1 MPGPPENYSE
11 KTILDQPEVAAR
23 ILPIQGGG
31 GPRTRSMAEAEA
43 AAKAAAKAAA
53 EAEAK
58 LKAKAG
64 AKLKPT
70 TNVESVTTE
79 ERGSEGGS
87 EGSEGGSEGSEGGSE
102 EEDEDE
108 DEEDEE
114 NGASSVANE
123 DSVSP
128 LTNEASEGNKGPE
141 GNQGPEPNKG
151 PVANSKVNVTVGPK
165 TVKLM
170 KGFRVRLPEKYKDE
184 IMNLDFTE
192 EEQRLFNDY
201 LKFNKPFIIN
211 YIKESEESKQ
221 EFYDF
226 WKLFVE
232 KDGTDGFTLMTKL
245 EGRKIQKYMEDIV
258 YAHREYLIQSALR
271 VLRKQDNPQ
280 QFEDLLTPPEEDGF
294 LFTTVG
300 VGAAAV
306 APLANAAEEEDD
318 EEYGENDLARNE
330 ATEKAEEEEAEEDE
344 YEEEKED
351 KKAPAEDKF
360 KDFKELRKM
369 LNGREGNEVKL
380 NNVINY
386 LTTSFPKDKY
396 PKFKTLMAVKTGSH
410 FDVGHPR
417 VNLESFFD
425 LYREERDTLSFA
437 SLLNL
442 LIRIKIDSIKDVNL
456 RDSFKEFFT
465 SHIYNDVNGVKYRDR
480 VELYIQGKY

>member
-1 MPGPPENYSE
+1 
-11 KTILDQPEVAAR
+11 
-23 ILPIQGGG
+23 
-31 GPRTRSMAEAEA
+31 
-43 AAKAAAKAAA
+43 
-53 EAEAK
+53 
-58 LKAKAG
+58 
-64 AKLKPT
+64 
-70 TNVESVTTE
+70 
-79 ERGSEGGS
+79 
-87 EGSEGGSEGSEGGSE
+87 
-102 EEDEDE
+102 
-108 DEEDEE
+108 
-114 NGASSVANE
+114 
-123 DSVSP
+123 
-128 LTNEASEGNKGPE
+128 
-141 GNQGPEPNKG
+141 
-151 PVANSKVNVTVGPK
+151 
-165 TVKLM
+165 M
-170 KGFRVRLPEKYKDE
+170 KGFRVRLPEKYKDK

-201 LKFNKPFIIN
+201 LKFNKPFIVN

-232 KDGTDGFTLMTKL
+232 KDGTDGFTLMTKM
-245 EGRKIQKYMEDIV
+245 EGRKIQNYMENIV

-280 QFEDLLTPPEEDGF
+280 QFEDLLNPPEEDGF

-300 VGAAAV
+300 VGAAAATATA
-306 APLANAAEEEDD
+306 APPVNAAEEKEKREDPD
-318 EEYGENDLARNE
+318 YNPEENRARE
-330 ATEKAEEEEAEEDE
+330 EAEEEEAEEDE
-344 YEEEKED
+344 YVDEEED
-351 KKAPAEDKF
+351 KKAPEDKL

-396 PKFKTLMAVKTGSH
+396 PQFKTLMAVKTGSH

-425 LYREERDTLSFA
+425 LYREERDTLSFP

-442 LIRIKIDSIKDVNL
+442 LIRIKVDSIKDVNL
-456 RDSFKEFFT
+456 RDSFKDFFT
-465 SHIYNDVNGVKYRDR
+465 SHIHNDVNGVKYRDR